1 MQTVGIVGLGALGV
15 LFGQRLLENGADVR
29 VMESKDLGAGY
40 VGITAIDPDAESA
53 DVVEKEIL
61 KAMQRVTT
69 GCVSTAIRDA
79 NLSGVQIT
87 NGDYIAF
94 IGKETVAADR
104 SAVTVTKALI
114 DRLLSDKRKSMLT
127 VFCGVD
133 AAAAD
138 KDALQA
144 WLHETH
150 PRTEVYFSDGAQEI
164 YSYILIAE

>member
-1 MQTVGIVGLGALGV
+1 M
-15 LFGQRLLENGADVR
+15 
-29 VMESKDLGAGY
+29 
-40 VGITAIDPDAESA
+40 
-53 DVVEKEIL
+53 
-61 KAMQRVTT
+61 
-69 GCVSTAIRDA
+69 
-79 NLSGVQIT
+79 
-87 NGDYIAF
+87 
-94 IGKETVAADR
+94 
-104 SAVTVTKALI
+104 TKALI

-127 VFCGVD
+127 VFCGAD